1 MGPKEFDAYMQHV
14 LDTQFTPAEKSLKK
28 SIIKKLN
35 KVQKKRG
42 RKIFKEE
49 SVNERWNP
57 NKIKSH
63 TSKAINFL
71 KQAQSFARQG
81 QKGAVWN
88 RLKDA
93 GWELKQVMAF
103 TESVNE
109 GHTITFSK
117 EEMAKLHKD
126 GKIEKDGHTYVY
138 TEN

>member
-1 MGPKEFDAYMQHV
+1 MSTNRKMWEQWKDWRISGKTLKESQ
-14 LDTQFTPAEKSLKK
+14 
-28 SIIKKLN
+28 
-35 KVQKKRG
+35 
-42 RKIFKEE
+42 E

-63 TSKAINFL
+63 STKAINFL
-71 KQAQSFARQG
+71 KQAQSFAKQG

-93 GWELKQVMAF
+93 RWELKQVMAF

-117 EEMAKLHKD
+117 EEMTKLHKD